1 MFGRKANKL
10 ANDLAVERNL
20 LLIEIGEKDEKIA
33 RLDAEAQRLAERVRD
48 LRAAEAKHMKAMAQQ
63 VRATEEAQH
72 TAKVL
77 TEQLQGK
84 VDQAAHY
91 REALQEIRGMATPGA
106 NATVKRMAAK
116 AEYALQTYASVQ
128 AEAA

>member
-1 MFGRKANKL
+1 MFNGKLKA
-10 ANDLAVERNL
+10 
-20 LLIEIGEKDEKIA
+20 EIASLKAQVNALVVCNTEKDEALAKA
-33 RLDAEAQRLAERVRD
+33 EEMNKGYEAATRLNRQLRTDAE
-48 LRAAEAKHMKAMAQQ
+48 
-63 VRATEEAQH
+63 H

-116 AEYALQTYASVQ
+116 AEYALQTYACVQ